1 MKSMEE
7 IAAQS
12 NIVEDLNTQ
21 YDKAIEILKEAKEN
35 QQPIDEGLFK
45 AIFGGLVGA
54 TAGPAIG
61 KALCKTLG
69 LDERGMLGNLLTS
82 RLFLT
87 ALGGYMGWKN

>member
-1 MKSMEE
+1 MKTMEE
-7 IAAQS
+7 IAEQGML
-12 NIVEDLNTQ
+12 NEDLDKQ
-21 YDKAIEILKEAKEN
+21 YDNAIKILQEAREN

-54 TAGPAIG
+54 TAGPALG

-69 LDERGMLGNLLTS
+69 LDEKGMLGNLLTS